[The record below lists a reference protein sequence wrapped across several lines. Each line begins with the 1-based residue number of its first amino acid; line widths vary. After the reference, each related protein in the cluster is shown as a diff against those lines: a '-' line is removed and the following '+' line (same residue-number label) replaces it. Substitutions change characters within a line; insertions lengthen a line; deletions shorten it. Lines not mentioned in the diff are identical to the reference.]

1 MKAAAL
7 ALALAAS
14 LSAAP
19 PEDITI
25 TATSV
30 NVVEPGTPMRIKL
43 TRWSTA
49 EERTPIVNALNAAVP
64 PAPAR
69 NPNAAEGVARGGRG
83 GARGRGAGR
92 GPAAPLTP
100 IAAFAAALGRATT
113 LGYLWTS
120 DVAGYSIKYAWHAP
134 QPNGSDRIVLAC
146 DRRLGAYT
154 NAWKA
159 TPQAPETDYPFTV
172 IELHLESNG
181 SLEGKTSL
189 VGTIAVDND
198 AKTVALENYNA
209 TPVVM
214 QNVKR

>member
-7 ALALAAS
+7 ALAVAAS
-14 LSAAP
+14 LAAAP
-19 PEDITI
+19 TDITI

-30 NVVEPGTPMRIKL
+30 NVAEPGTPMRIKL
-43 TRWSTA
+43 TRWSTD
-49 EERTPIVNALNAAVP
+49 EERTPIVNALKAA
-64 PAPAR
+64 PAPVAGR
-69 NPNAAEGVARGGRG
+69 NPSAAEGGARGSRG

-100 IAAFAAALGRATT
+100 IAAFAAALGRAAT

-120 DVAGYSIKYAWHAP
+120 DVAGYSIKYAWHTP
-134 QPNGSDRIVLAC
+134 LPDGSERIVVAS

-154 NAWKA
+154 NAWKTA
-159 TPQAPETDYPFTV
+159 PQAPETDYPFTL
-172 IELHLESNG
+172 IELRVGSNG

-189 VGTIAVDND
+189 VGKIAVDND

-209 TPVVM
+209 APVVM